1 MKRTWLSCFCI
12 VLLPWIIG
20 VTQPLSKGKLVTRE
34 AKVSLYAYGSLEPI
48 RGENENLGGTID
60 LDSNTFQFTIQ
71 TREFTFK
78 SKLMERHVHEEYLE
92 TAKFPEATF
101 TGRIMQPL
109 MISTDGVYE
118 ITAIGDLEVHGVKKS
133 RTINAQI
140 TKTNGELSL
149 SSTFTIVFTDH
160 QIKIPTLFFTDYA
173 TEVEV
178 SLNSRLLPLATA
190 APDGKN

>member
-1 MKRTWLSCFCI
+1 MKRTWLSCFCL
-12 VLLPWIIG
+12 VLLPWVMG

-60 LDSNTFQFTIQ
+60 LDSNTFQFSIQ
-71 TREFTFK
+71 TRDFTFK

-92 TAKFPEATF
+92 TAKFPDAHFHGT
-101 TGRIMQPL
+101 IMQPL
-109 MISTDGVYE
+109 LISSDGVYE
-118 ITAIGDLEVHGVKKS
+118 VTASGELEVHGVKHA

-140 TKTNGELSL
+140 TKKDGELAL
-149 SSTFTIVFTDH
+149 NSTFTIVFTDH
-160 QIKIPTLFFTDYA
+160 QIKIPTLFFTEYA

-178 SLNSRLLPLATA
+178 TLTSRLLPLAATP
-190 APDGKN
+190 PDGN